1 MDSLLA
7 IAAFEALC
15 SVLFYE
21 DSEVAALM
29 LSRFKILPL
38 RAFALM
44 LALISTLS
52 IASGGVAQA
61 NDFTNLLK
69 NFLGGETEQS
79 APADEAL
86 LGATHQNAMKRVP
99 LSQGEMMLSFA
110 PLVEKAAPAVVNV
123 YASRMTQQR
132 VSPFADDPFF
142 GQFFG
147 RRMPPRQQSSLGSGV
162 IVEANGIVVTN
173 HHVIAG
179 ADEIKVALADGR
191 EYPSRVLLQDEK
203 LDLAVLQ
210 LETDETFPTITLDDS
225 DEIAVGDLVLAIGN
239 PFGVG
244 QTTTSGI
251 ISATARNRIGVSDF
265 GFFIQTDAAI
275 NPGNS
280 GGALIGM
287 NGRLMGINTAIFSRS
302 GGSNGIGFA
311 IPSNMVAA
319 FLHQAQNGGEA
330 FEAPWLGARF
340 DLVTPDIAESVGL
353 SRPIGALIVAVEPD
367 SPAADAELRAGD
379 VIIGVDG
386 QPIQHP
392 DALGYRLAT
401 KNVGDD
407 VALSVQRRFEAIN
420 VPVTLIKRPESAR
433 NVALLI
439 EGRSPFGGA
448 TVALEDGRKAR
459 IQGEAVMIAAIERG
473 SPAAQVGMRP
483 GDFVVEVN
491 GEVITEVDQ
500 LNAIA
505 ISDTRWWRFTLNRN
519 GRLLKQVL
527 RY

>member
-1 MDSLLA
+1 MFPIYLK
-7 IAAFEALC
+7 
-15 SVLFYE
+15 
-21 DSEVAALM
+21 DSEARHLT
-29 LSRFKILPL
+29 LSYLTPRILVRFVYRATHVLTV
-38 RAFALM
+38 AFALS
-44 LALISTLS
+44 LAT
-52 IASGGVAQA
+52 GVTAQA
-61 NDFTNLLK
+61 NDFTDFLK
-69 NFLGGETEQS
+69 NFLGNDKQQQR
-79 APADEAL
+79 PADEAL
-86 LGATHQNAMKRVP
+86 LGATNHNAMKRVP
-99 LSQGEMMLSFA
+99 LSQGEMMFSFA

-123 YASRMTQQR
+123 YASRMTEQR
-132 VSPFADDPFF
+132 ASPFADDPFF
-142 GQFFG
+142 EQFFG
-147 RRMPPRQQSSLGSGV
+147 RRMPLRQQSSLGSGV
-162 IVEANGIVVTN
+162 IVEENGLVVTN

-191 EYPSRVLLQDEK
+191 EFGSRVLLQDEK

-210 LETDETFPTITLDDS
+210 LDTDETFPTITLDDS
-225 DEIAVGDLVLAIGN
+225 DDIAVGDLVLAIGN

-287 NGRLMGINTAIFSRS
+287 NGRLMGINTAIFTRS

-319 FLHQAQNGGEA
+319 FLHQAKNGGEA

-340 DLVTPDIAESVGL
+340 DLVTPNIAESVGL
-353 SRPIGALIVAVEPD
+353 SRPMGALIVAVEPD
-367 SPAADAELRAGD
+367 SPAADASLRAGD
-379 VIIGVDG
+379 VIIAIDG

-401 KNVGDD
+401 KNVGDV
-407 VALSVQRRFEAIN
+407 VALLVQRKFKAID
-420 VPVTLIKRPESAR
+420 VSVTLIKRPASAR
-433 NVALLI
+433 NVALSI

-448 TVALEDGRKAR
+448 TVVLEDGRKAQIR
-459 IQGEAVMIAAIERG
+459 GEAVMIAAIERG

-491 GEVITEVDQ
+491 GEAITELAQ

-505 ISDTRWWRFTLNRN
+505 NSDTRWWRFTLNRN
-519 GRLLKQVL
+519 GRLFKQVL